1 MSSGTSGSS
10 PEPTRYDRDSPEFG
24 RVLAF
29 SDGLFAI
36 AMTLLVVGI
45 GVPSLS
51 DENSVSELADALND
65 LTPALIS
72 FFISFA
78 VIGRYWLAHHQF
90 FSLLKAIDPALI
102 RLNVVYLGFIAFL
115 PFPTALLGELFSN
128 PLSVVTYAVAVA
140 IVSGMEVVLFRRAH
154 HDGLIVVELRPEVYR
169 WGVLTSLSPVLFFL
183 LSVPVAFLST
193 TLAVCMWLLVIP
205 FQLLIDRWRPED
217 AEAQLGLKG

>member
-1 MSSGTSGSS
+1 MSSETSGSN
-10 PEPTRYDRDSPEFG
+10 PDPTRYDRDSPEFG

-45 GVPSLS
+45 GVPNLS
-51 DENSVSELADALND
+51 DKDDIGELANALND
-65 LTPALIS
+65 LTPAFIS
-72 FFISFA
+72 FFISFS

-102 RLNVVYLGFIAFL
+102 RLNMVYLGFIAFL
-115 PFPTALLGELFSN
+115 PFPTALLGELFEN
-128 PLSVVTYAVAVA
+128 PLSVVTYAIAVA

-154 HDGLIVVELRPEVYR
+154 HDGLIVVELRPDVYR
-169 WGVLTSLSPVLFFL
+169 WGVVTSLSPVLFFL

-193 TLAVCMWLLVIP
+193 TLAVSTWFLVVP
-205 FQLLIDRWRPED
+205 FQLLIDRWQPED
-217 AEAQLGLKG
+217 AEGQLGLKG